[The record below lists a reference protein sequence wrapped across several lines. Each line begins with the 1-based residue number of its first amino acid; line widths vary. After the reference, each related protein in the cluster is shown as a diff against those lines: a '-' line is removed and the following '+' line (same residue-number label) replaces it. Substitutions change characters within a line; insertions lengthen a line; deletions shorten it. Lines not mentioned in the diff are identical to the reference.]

1 MAEPNFTHAE
11 FAAKLVLE
19 GCLPIVA
26 GKPLSKMPIEALPL
40 QREEQLR
47 LGLDP
52 AGLSV
57 FYPLGET
64 GVFLHMKGSRARVWF
79 GEADCDTAVKIFERE
94 LKRDHPKAKLTK
106 QVKHPEERDMSVR
119 IYRVEFDKNHLAD
132 IELTYPTGKAAK
144 QQFWARVHAWE
155 RR

>member
-1 MAEPNFTHAE
+1 MAEPKLTHAE

-40 QREEQLR
+40 QREELQR

-52 AGLSV
+52 AGLAV

-64 GVFLHMKGSRARVWF
+64 GVFLYMQGSNARVWF
-79 GEADCDTAVKIFERE
+79 SEADCDTALKTFERA
-94 LKRDHPKAKLTK
+94 LTRAHPKAKFT
-106 QVKHPEERDMSVR
+106 QQIKHPEERGMSAR
-119 IYRVEFDKNHLAD
+119 LCRLELDKKHLAD
-132 IELTYPTGKAAK
+132 IVVTYPTDRAAK
-144 QQFWARVHAWE
+144 QQFLVHVQALE